1 MQECPD
7 DARVPGRAVALVA
20 GQALLCDYG
29 IEIGSSFGPLH
40 GKIRRIGAMGY
51 YAREDTVLTTLA
63 ALDSMLTTQDHRFS
77 RNAGDLCL
85 SLDAAPCRTRFCLS
99 ELMPP
104 RLT

>member
-1 MQECPD
+1 M
-7 DARVPGRAVALVA
+7 ALVA

-51 YAREDTVLTTLA
+51 YAREDTVLTTLTTVA

-77 RNAGDLCL
+77 RSASDLCL

-99 ELMPP
+99 N
-104 RLT
+104 